1 LAYSFVFHGLMQT
14 YLDRKYKDTTLKNAE
29 DYRNLTV
36 GISGVLT
43 FFLMFTRLFQSLP
56 SLEIASYAV
65 LMGVVLFTGLLINR
79 RAQLEKIYDSMTKN

>member
-1 LAYSFVFHGLMQT
+1 MQT

-43 FFLMFTRLFQSLP
+43 FF
-56 SLEIASYAV
+56 
-65 LMGVVLFTGLLINR
+65 
-79 RAQLEKIYDSMTKN
+79 